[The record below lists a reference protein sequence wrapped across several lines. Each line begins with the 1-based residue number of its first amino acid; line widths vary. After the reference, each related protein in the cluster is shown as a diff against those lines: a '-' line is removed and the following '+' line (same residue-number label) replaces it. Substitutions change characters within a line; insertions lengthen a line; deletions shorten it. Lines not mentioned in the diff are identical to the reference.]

1 MPRRNILCVSLGCG
15 ARNVVEYLVNNGWNV
30 AEASTLAAAGRLQA
44 LQHFGVSLLLMAGAP
59 PTYGTC
65 TIFTP
70 AALFISSCERWCTEP
85 SPGVE

>member
-59 PTYGTC
+59 PTPPG
-65 TIFTP
+65 
-70 AALFISSCERWCTEP
+70 ALRACVRTSRGSE
-85 SPGVE
+85 